1 MLSLQPGKSIAARR
15 IIGTGRCPASDDE
28 DVTMLL
34 LIVGLILFFGP
45 HSIAVV
51 APGWRNRAVMHM
63 SEQAW
68 KGAYSLI
75 SAAGFVFIVL
85 GFAHARHAPLV
96 LYTSPAWLRDVTW
109 VLMLPVFPLL
119 LAAYLPGRIQRAAKH
134 PMLAA
139 VKLWATA
146 HLLVNGTLADVLLF
160 GGFLVWAVAVRI
172 SIKRRAPAAV
182 RGAPPGRFNDLIV
195 LLVGLALYALF
206 IWRLHAA
213 LIGVPLLS
221 E

>member
-1 MLSLQPGKSIAARR
+1 MLSGQSIAARR
-15 IIGTGRCPASDDE
+15 IIGRGGCPVSDGE
-28 DVTMLL
+28 DVTMLM

-51 APGWRNRAVMHM
+51 APGWRNRVVMHLRER
-63 SEQAW
+63 SW

-75 SAAGFVFIVL
+75 SAAGLIFIVL

-96 LYTSPAWLRDVTW
+96 LYTSPAWLHYVTW

-119 LAAYLPGRIQRAAKH
+119 LAAYLPGRIQSAVKH

-139 VKLWATA
+139 VKIWATA

-160 GGFLVWAVAVRI
+160 GSFLIWAVAVRI
-172 SIKRRAPAAV
+172 SLKRRVPTPV
-182 RGAPPGRFNDLIV
+182 PGAPPGRYNDLIAV
-195 LLVGLALYALF
+195 LLGLALYALF
-206 IWRLHAA
+206 IWRLHAM
-213 LIGVPLLS
+213 LIGVALLS
-221 E
+221 F

>member
-1 MLSLQPGKSIAARR
+1 ML
-15 IIGTGRCPASDDE
+15 
-28 DVTMLL
+28 M

-51 APGWRNRAVMHM
+51 APGWRNRAVMHL

-75 SAAGFVFIVL
+75 SAAGLIFIVL
-85 GFAHARHAPLV
+85 GFAQARHAPLV
-96 LYTSPAWLRDVTW
+96 LYTSPAWLQDVTW

-119 LAAYLPGRIQRAAKH
+119 LAAYLPGRIQTAMKH

-160 GGFLVWAVAVRI
+160 GSFLIWAVAVRI
-172 SIKRRAPAAV
+172 SVKRRVPTAV
-182 RGAPPGRFNDLIV
+182 PGAPPGRYKDLLAV
-195 LLVGLALYALF
+195 LLGLALYAAF
-206 IWRLHAA
+206 IWRLHAM

-221 E
+221 S

>member
-15 IIGTGRCPASDDE
+15 IIGTGRCPASDGE
-28 DVTMLL
+28 VVTMLM

-51 APGWRNRAVMHM
+51 APGWRNRAVMHL

-75 SAAGFVFIVL
+75 SAAGFVFVVL
-85 GFAHARHAPLV
+85 GFAHARHSPLV

-160 GGFLVWAVAVRI
+160 GSFLVWAGAVRI
-172 SIKRRAPAAV
+172 SVKRRAPVPV

>member
-1 MLSLQPGKSIAARR
+1 ML
-15 IIGTGRCPASDDE
+15 
-28 DVTMLL
+28 M

-51 APGWRNRAVMHM
+51 APGWRNRAVMHLRER
-63 SEQAW
+63 SW
-68 KGAYSLI
+68 KGAYALLSGAGLI
-75 SAAGFVFIVL
+75 LIVI
-85 GFAHARHAPLV
+85 GFAHARRAPLV
-96 LYTSPAWLRDVTW
+96 LYTSPAWLHDVTW

-119 LAAYLPGRIQRAAKH
+119 LAAYLPGRIQTAAKH

-160 GGFLVWAVAVRI
+160 GSFLIWAVAVRI
-172 SIKRRAPAAV
+172 SVKRRLVTPV
-182 RGAPPGRFNDLIV
+182 RAAPPGRYNDLIV
-195 LLVGLALYALF
+195 VLLGLALYALF

-213 LIGVPLLS
+213 LIGVALLS
-221 E
+221 SSG